1 MIRQSIEAWKI
12 LILSLPKGIIAFVI
26 AVTGLCASLPLIIV
40 WVGLP
45 LLALTLAWCRSMLSH
60 EHKIVEAWS
69 SGNGRRG
76 SGQPAVTADHASA
89 FRWEGLRTLGHQLRE
104 RESYRGI
111 LYSLLQL
118 PAGILGF
125 TLALVLPVV
134 AFSALLSPV
143 AHKIS
148 SSVFS
153 YDLNILDPEF
163 FFFLSDTTSN
173 ERSWVL
179 CGTGFVLLLILP
191 LLLVGLGRLYAA
203 WIRAVSGTHMNSAA
217 SIPLEIIHT

>member
-1 MIRQSIEAWKI
+1 MIRQSIHAWKI
-12 LILSLPKGIIAFVI
+12 LMLSLPKGIIAFVI
-26 AVTGLCASLPLIIV
+26 AVTGLSASLPLIIV

-45 LLALTLAWCRSMLSH
+45 LLALTLAWCRSMMSS

-69 SGNGRRG
+69 SGNSRQGT
-76 SGQPAVTADHASA
+76 GQPAAADHAPA

-125 TLALVLPVV
+125 TLALVLPTV
-134 AFSALLSPV
+134 AFSALLSPL
-143 AHKIS
+143 AQRIS
-148 SSVFS
+148 ASVFS
-153 YDLNILDPEF
+153 YDLNMLDPEF
-163 FFFLSDTTSN
+163 FFFLSGTTSD
-173 ERSWVL
+173 ERSWIL

-191 LLLVGLGRLYAA
+191 LLLVALGRLYAA
-203 WIRAVSGTHMNSAA
+203 WISAISGTHLNSANT
-217 SIPLEIIHT
+217 PLEVIHT

>member
-1 MIRQSIEAWKI
+1 MIRQSIHAWKM

-45 LLALTLAWCRSMLSH
+45 LLALTLAWCRSMMSS
-60 EHKIVEAWS
+60 EHKTVEAWS
-69 SGNGRRG
+69 SGNSRRG
-76 SGQPAVTADHASA
+76 TGLPAAADHAPA
-89 FRWEGLRTLGHQLRE
+89 FHWEGLRALGHQLRE

-125 TLALVLPVV
+125 TLALVLPAV
-134 AFSALLSPV
+134 AFSALVSPV
-143 AHKIS
+143 AQRIS

-153 YDLNILDPEF
+153 YDLNMLDPEF
-163 FFFLSDTTSN
+163 FFFLSGTTSD
-173 ERSWVL
+173 ERSWIL

-203 WIRAVSGTHMNSAA
+203 WINAVSGTPVNST
-217 SIPLEIIHT
+217 STPLEVIHT

>member
-1 MIRQSIEAWKI
+1 MIRQSIHAWKM

-45 LLALTLAWCRSMLSH
+45 LLALTLTWCRSMMSR

-69 SGNGRRG
+69 SGNSLSGT
-76 SGQPAVTADHASA
+76 GQPAVMADYAPA
-89 FRWEGLRTLGHQLRE
+89 FRWEGLRTLGLQLRQG
-104 RESYRGI
+104 ESYRGI
-111 LYSLLQL
+111 LYSVLLL

-125 TLALVLPVV
+125 TLALVLPAVV
-134 AFSALLSPV
+134 FSALLSPL
-143 AHKIS
+143 AQRIS

-153 YDLNILDPEF
+153 YDLNMLDPEF
-163 FFFLSDTTSN
+163 FFFLSGTTSD
-173 ERSWVL
+173 ERSWIL

-203 WIRAVSGTHMNSAA
+203 WINAVSGTPVNSA
-217 SIPLEIIHT
+217 STPIEVIHT

>member
-1 MIRQSIEAWKI
+1 MIRQSIHAWK
-12 LILSLPKGIIAFVI
+12 LLMLSLPKGIIAFVI
-26 AVTGLCASLPLIIV
+26 AVTGLSASLPLIIV

-45 LLALTLAWCRSMLSH
+45 LLALTLAWCRSMMSN
-60 EHKIVEAWS
+60 EHKTVEAWS
-69 SGNGRRG
+69 SGNSRRG
-76 SGQPAVTADHASA
+76 TGKPAVIADHAPA
-89 FRWEGLRTLGHQLRE
+89 FRWEGLRTLGHQLRD

-125 TLALVLPVV
+125 TLALVLPAV

-143 AHKIS
+143 AQRIS

-153 YDLNILDPEF
+153 YDLNMLDPEV
-163 FFFLSDTTSN
+163 FFFLSGTTSD
-173 ERSWVL
+173 ERSWIL
-179 CGTGFVLLLILP
+179 CGTGFVLLLLLP

-203 WIRAVSGTHMNSAA
+203 WISAVSGTSVNSC
-217 SIPLEIIHT
+217 STPFEVIHT

>member
-1 MIRQSIEAWKI
+1 MIRQSIHAWKM

-26 AVTGLCASLPLIIV
+26 AVTGICASLPLIIV

-45 LLALTLAWCRSMLSH
+45 LLALTLAWCRSMMSS
-60 EHKIVEAWS
+60 EHKTVEAWS
-69 SGNGRRG
+69 SGNSRRG
-76 SGQPAVTADHASA
+76 TGLPAAVDHAPA

-125 TLALVLPVV
+125 ALALVLPAV
-134 AFSALLSPV
+134 AFSALVSPV
-143 AHKIS
+143 AQRIS

-153 YDLNILDPEF
+153 YDLNMLDPEF
-163 FFFLSDTTSN
+163 FFFLSGTTSD
-173 ERSWVL
+173 ERSWIL

-203 WIRAVSGTHMNSAA
+203 WINAVSGTPVNST
-217 SIPLEIIHT
+217 STPLEVIHT

>member
-1 MIRQSIEAWKI
+1 M

-26 AVTGLCASLPLIIV
+26 AVTGICASLPLIIV

-45 LLALTLAWCRSMLSH
+45 LLALTLAWCRSMMSS
-60 EHKIVEAWS
+60 EHKTVEAWS
-69 SGNGRRG
+69 SGNSRRG
-76 SGQPAVTADHASA
+76 TGLHAAADHAPA
-89 FRWEGLRTLGHQLRE
+89 FRWEGLRALGHQLRE

-125 TLALVLPVV
+125 TLALVLPAV
-134 AFSALLSPV
+134 AFSALMSPV
-143 AHKIS
+143 AQRIS

-153 YDLNILDPEF
+153 YDLNMLDPEF
-163 FFFLSDTTSN
+163 FFFLSGTTSD
-173 ERSWVL
+173 ERSWIL

-203 WIRAVSGTHMNSAA
+203 WINAVSGTPVNSA
-217 SIPLEIIHT
+217 STPLEVIHT